1 MATHGRTGINRWAMG
16 SIAYKVIRSEEIP
29 VCLVRAGIDDET
41 ITHKA
46 GGGSVL
52 VPLDGTRRAEVVL
65 PYVEELVKQIGT
77 DKMEVALL
85 RVCEPP
91 RIHRITPAICP

>member
-1 MATHGRTGINRWAMG
+1 
-16 SIAYKVIRSEEIP
+16 
-29 VCLVRAGIDDET
+29 
-41 ITHKA
+41 
-46 GGGSVL
+46 
-52 VPLDGTRRAEVVL
+52 L